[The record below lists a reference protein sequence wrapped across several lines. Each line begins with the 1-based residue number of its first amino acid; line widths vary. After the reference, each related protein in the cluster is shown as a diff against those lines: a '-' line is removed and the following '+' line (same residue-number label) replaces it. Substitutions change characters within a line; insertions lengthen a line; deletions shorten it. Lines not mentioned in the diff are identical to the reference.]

1 MTDPTRA
8 PRFLAIML
16 LAWLGAP
23 AGAQAGQVIAPPGNS
38 GVSQYVEVVPSAGG
52 GVPVG
57 SAGHKHPPV
66 LSAST
71 QHQLAASGKEGRS
84 LAAFAQNTGVPRQ
97 GQVTKPSAS
106 GREKTMSK
114 GRLRTQPKPPAPAGA
129 QNASY
134 AVSGSGGLGL
144 GLPIALGL
152 IALLAVAAA
161 FMRHRR
167 SAR

>member
-1 MTDPTRA
+1 MTDLTRA
-8 PRFLAIML
+8 PRFLAILL

-23 AGAQAGQVIAPPGNS
+23 VGAQASQVIAPPGNS

-57 SAGHKHPPV
+57 SAGHKHGPV

-97 GQVTKPSAS
+97 H
-106 GREKTMSK
+106 GRQKTTSK
-114 GRLRTQPKPPAPAGA
+114 SQSRTEPKPAASAGAGA

-134 AVSGSGGLGL
+134 AASGSGGLGL
-144 GLPIALGL
+144 GLPLALGL
-152 IALLAVAAA
+152 ITLAAVAAA